1 MWRSKPKQPV
11 AATATVV
18 VVDESPQRLAPG
30 VSAGAGLVIG
40 ATMVVLAATGL
51 LERIAKPV
59 PKMVVR
65 GIQVG
70 LGLSLAMLAL
80 KEYAGADGWPDR
92 TQLWIALLVAAAVV
106 GLPYGYLVGLIAGTI
121 LAWARDRG
129 RGKNRLGPDARPLRL
144 GPTTTWLAGATQ
156 TFPVFDP
163 ASGTIVETQE
173 TLLHSPTGR
182 PAGPSATT
190 LF

>member
-1 MWRSKPKQPV
+1 MTAQAGRGGRAVRGV
-11 AATATVV
+11 AEKAAGRC
-18 VVDESPQRLAPG
+18 DRDRRGGRRGAQRLAPG
-30 VSAGAGLVIG
+30 VYAGAGVVIG
-40 ATMVVLAATGL
+40 AT
-51 LERIAKPV
+51 
-59 PKMVVR
+59 MVVR

-80 KEYAGADGWPDR
+80 KEHAGADGWPDR

-129 RGKNRLGPDARPLRL
+129 RGENRLGPDARPLRL
-144 GPTTTWLAGATQ
+144 GPMTTWLAGATQ

-182 PAGPSATT
+182 PAGSSATT